1 MMVGLARPWKTVEV
15 SFTVPGPDCRA
26 QQLRLSLD
34 ARMPSEQ
41 LVSGSVWYDE
51 LQIDRDN

>member
-1 MMVGLARPWKTVEV
+1 MTVGVARPWRTVEV
-15 SFTVPGPDCRA
+15 SFTVPGPECRA

-34 ARMPSEQ
+34 ARMASEQ

>member
-1 MMVGLARPWKTVEV
+1 MMVGAAKPWKTAEF
-15 SFTVPGPDCRA
+15 SFTVPGTECRA

-41 LVSGSVWYDE
+41 LVSGSIWFDE
-51 LQIDRDN
+51 LQIDRDT